1 MNLGTLGSING
12 NWIFI
17 QCIGFIGVLL
27 FVISYQIKANK
38 GLFVCQMLGCL
49 MFCIQFFL
57 MGAYTGAISLIINI
71 IRNILLIKSKDWK
84 WVKSKIVLAIIL
96 LALIVSTIV
105 TWNGPI
111 SLLPFASIAVTTLGY
126 WTNNALKIR
135 LSQMIGSPCYLVYDV
150 LVQSWGGV
158 VSESIAIISIIV
170 SICRFGWK
178 NLSNE

>member
-1 MNLGTLGSING
+1 MSDDGLSD
-12 NWIFI
+12 
-17 QCIGFIGVLL
+17 VLHP
-27 FVISYQIKANK
+27 I
-38 GLFVCQMLGCL
+38 
-49 MFCIQFFL
+49 
-57 MGAYTGAISLIINI
+57 LI
-71 IRNILLIKSKDWK
+71 
-84 WVKSKIVLAIIL
+84 
-96 LALIVSTIV
+96 ALIVSTIV